1 MEGLI
6 SWWNRRK
13 EKWKRFWTE
22 KGHGSKQVG
31 KAAYLKRIV
40 CGRVLLHSF
49 FSLETN
55 ALDAI
60 LLIMI
65 KLKKEDLNTFTVQMR
80 KLWVRSLIVSGCI
93 NRMYKD
99 KLYGWIW
106 RWVSIKKKEK
116 LMNGKIVRL
125 WWDCFTVMR
134 EFCFETSIPWIGRQ

>member
-13 EKWKRFWTE
+13 KEWKHFWTE

-55 ALDAI
+55 ALDAV

-65 KLKKEDLNTFTVQMR
+65 KMKKEDLNTFTVQMR

-99 KLYGWIW
+99 KLYRWIW

-134 EFCFETSIPWIGRQ
+134 EFCFEASIPWIGR